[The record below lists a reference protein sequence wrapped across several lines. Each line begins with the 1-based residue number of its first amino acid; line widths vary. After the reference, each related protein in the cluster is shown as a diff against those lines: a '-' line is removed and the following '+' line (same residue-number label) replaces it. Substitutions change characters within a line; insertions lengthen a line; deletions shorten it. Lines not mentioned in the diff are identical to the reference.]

1 MYKLIILLILLI
13 LIKPAKKEPL
23 TQIPVNIKYI
33 VISKSSC
40 PACIKYKTTHENI
53 VKELKNKYPNLQSEI
68 IENDEK
74 KNSLYNIKFFPTFI
88 IEKNNKVSKL
98 GCVNFWINSKIYNYV
113 ENMHQIILLS
123 IIDLII
129 STKR

>member
-1 MYKLIILLILLI
+1 MYKLIIFLLI
-13 LIKPAKKEPL
+13 LILINPLKKEPL
-23 TQIPVNIKYI
+23 TQIPANIKYI

-40 PACIKYKTTHENI
+40 PACIKYKSTHDTI
-53 VKELKNKYPNLQSEI
+53 IKELKNKYPNLQSEI

-98 GCVNFWINSKIYNYV
+98 SMQTPATFENLDIVISK
-113 ENMHQIILLS
+113 
-123 IIDLII
+123 LI
-129 STKR
+129 